1 MIEPFLTTGSGF
13 AATWYVTLPLPCP
26 AFADVS
32 EIQLAWA
39 AAVHAHSRSTLID
52 TVPSPPVTPKLEG
65 DDVAVSWQR
74 VPVGPVV
81 FVTPLLPHA
90 IDSAAAIAAANRRA
104 PARVTLEC
112 GYKRRSTGATEE

>member
-1 MIEPFLTTGSGF
+1 
-13 AATWYVTLPLPCP
+13 
-26 AFADVS
+26 
-32 EIQLAWA
+32 
-39 AAVHAHSRSTLID
+39 
-52 TVPSPPVTPKLEG
+52 
-65 DDVAVSWQR
+65 
-74 VPVGPVV
+74 V